1 MLREAKC
8 IETTCISRLLCSE
21 NVEISGNKYYQ
32 DDKWSDEAEVELN
45 YLVLRE
51 LNSVSG
57 ISFCNKAVPAPALLK
72 STEEEEEHR
81 KNVSIQFRGGLTL
94 DDVKQ
99 QRGANPFFVPEARKN
114 GERGEANYPE
124 PSAHGIQ
131 PAWGFSISN
140 AENIRLKNV
149 KLELINPDERPKFYF
164 KNTKKIRF
172 R

>member
-1 MLREAKC
+1 NIRLSNIHVTDADSRYAC
-8 IETTCISRLLCSE
+8 IIAGMEGNPVR
-21 NVEISGNKYYQ
+21 NVT
-32 DDKWSDEAEVELN
+32 L
-45 YLVLRE
+45 
-51 LNSVSG
+51 
-57 ISFCNKAVPAPALLK
+57 
-72 STEEEEEHR
+72 

-94 DDVKQ
+94 DDVKL

-131 PAWGFSISN
+131 PAWGFSISD

-149 KLELINPDERPKFYF
+149 QLELINPDERPKFYF